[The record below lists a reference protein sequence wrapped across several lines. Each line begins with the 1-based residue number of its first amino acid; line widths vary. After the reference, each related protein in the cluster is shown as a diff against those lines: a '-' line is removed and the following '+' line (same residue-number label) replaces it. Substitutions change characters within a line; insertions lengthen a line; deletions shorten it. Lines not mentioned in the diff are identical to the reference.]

1 MRFFAIIALA
11 AAVSVSAA
19 GLQRRQ
25 TGYPDCANPCLL
37 NADFG
42 SCDPVDD
49 NCLCHSQ
56 SFVSSV
62 TNCVVTSCSGAD
74 LQQAEAA
81 AQQAC
86 ASVGVTLSSSAA
98 AAQTPA
104 ATGANSTN
112 TGAPAST
119 SSSAP
124 TSTPN
129 AASSRSANA
138 LAALAAIGAA
148 AFVL

>member
-1 MRFFAIIALA
+1 MRFFAVIALA
-11 AAVSVSAA
+11 TAVSASAA
-19 GLQRRQ
+19 GLHRRQ

-74 LQQAEAA
+74 LTQAETA

-86 ASVGVTLSSSAA
+86 AAVGVTLSSSAA
-98 AAQTPA
+98 GAQTS
-104 ATGANSTN
+104 AT
-112 TGAPAST
+112 TGTPAST
-119 SSSAP
+119 GSTTATATTSV

-138 LAALAAIGAA
+138 IAALAAVGAA
-148 AFVL
+148 ALIL

>member
-1 MRFFAIIALA
+1 MRFFAVIALA
-11 AAVSVSAA
+11 AAVSASAA

-25 TGYPDCANPCLL
+25 TGYPDCASPCLL

-42 SCDPVDD
+42 SCDPSDD

-56 SFVSSV
+56 GFVSSV

-74 LQQAEAA
+74 LTQAETA

-86 ASVGVTLSSSAA
+86 AAVGVTLSSSA
-98 AAQTPA
+98 PA
-104 ATGANSTN
+104 ATGTSAST

-138 LAALAAIGAA
+138 IVALAAVGAA